1 MTTLLDRLTR
11 RGRAVLALGAGGIVV
26 SLVLGQRDLLRV
38 GVLLVALPLL
48 AALLVSRTRY
58 RLASA
63 RGLRPN
69 RVSVDQPATS
79 VVRVQ
84 NVSRLPSGLLLVE
97 DSVPWQ
103 LGRPQRFVIDRLE
116 SGGRRDVRY
125 ELRGAVRGR
134 YTVGPVSVQLVD
146 PFGLCRATRQFTTT
160 DMLTVVP
167 ATVPLPAIPVG
178 GDWSG
183 LGEARSRAVASA
195 GEDDV
200 IPREYRTGDDLRRV
214 HWKSTARSGELMV
227 RREEHPWRTRATVY
241 LDTRAGAHRGEGPA
255 SSFEWAVS
263 ASASI
268 AVHLAARGYA
278 VRLVDADGTVL
289 RASGTAAEAL
299 SGTEAR
305 GPLLDTFATVG
316 FTSGETQGLRDP
328 AVRARVRDGLVVA
341 VLGDLDL
348 DAAEDIASLR
358 GGHASALALVL
369 DTSGW
374 ATRSTTPEDGRCTRV
389 AALLAAAGWRVA
401 VCGAQTDLV
410 EAWQSL
416 ARAGVTAAGAR

>member
-1 MTTLLDRLTR
+1 VTATLNQLTR
-11 RGRAVLALGAGGIVV
+11 RGRFVLGLGLAGIVV

-38 GVLLVALPLL
+38 GILLTLLPVLSALV
-48 AALLVSRTRY
+48 VTRTRY
-58 RLASA
+58 RLSSA
-63 RGLRPN
+63 RGLRPA
-69 RVSVDQPATS
+69 RVSIDQPATS
-79 VVRVQ
+79 VIRVQ

-97 DSVPWQ
+97 DAVPWQ
-103 LGRPQRFVIDRLE
+103 LGRPQRFVVDRLE

-125 ELRGAVRGR
+125 ELRAAVRGR
-134 YTVGPVSVQLVD
+134 YVVGPVSVQLVD

-160 DMLTVVP
+160 DTLTVVP
-167 ATVPLPAIPVG
+167 STVTLPAIPVG

-183 LGEARSRAVASA
+183 LGEARARAVASA

-227 RREEHPWRTRATVY
+227 RREEHPWRTRATIY
-241 LDTRAGAHRGEGPA
+241 LDTRRVAHRGEGPS

-268 AVHLAARGYA
+268 ACHLAHRGYA
-278 VRLVDADGTVL
+278 VRVLDADGTWL
-289 RASGTAAEAL
+289 RPGQGFADSL
-299 SGTEAR
+299 SGPEAQ

-316 FTSGETQGLRDP
+316 LTEGREPGLRDP
-328 AVRARVRDGLVVA
+328 ASRSRVRDGLLVA

-348 DAAEDIASLR
+348 AAAENVAALR
-358 GGHASALALVL
+358 HGHASALALVL

-374 ATRSTTPEDGRCTRV
+374 ASRSTTPEDGRCTRV

-401 VCGAQTDLV
+401 VCGVETDLV
-410 EAWQSL
+410 GAWRNL